1 MSDHSWLGVQVDRS
15 KTVTYSSNV
24 LGQGPDLRQ
33 WCLAHK
39 QELKAAITKHRGV
52 DQGSRFY

>member
-39 QELKAAITKHRGV
+39 QELKAAITKHRGG
-52 DQGSRFY
+52 DAETA